1 MQIFIKAMVI
11 QNNIAQAPEIPDGDV
26 DELSSVV
33 NVGVIVKNTFGCAI
47 SFIFSSNVI
56 DKT

>member
-1 MQIFIKAMVI
+1 MSHFDIVYAECPGILEFTLFCDS
-11 QNNIAQAPEIPDGDV
+11 PDK
-26 DELSSVV
+26 
-33 NVGVIVKNTFGCAI
+33 NTPYIVKNTFGCAI